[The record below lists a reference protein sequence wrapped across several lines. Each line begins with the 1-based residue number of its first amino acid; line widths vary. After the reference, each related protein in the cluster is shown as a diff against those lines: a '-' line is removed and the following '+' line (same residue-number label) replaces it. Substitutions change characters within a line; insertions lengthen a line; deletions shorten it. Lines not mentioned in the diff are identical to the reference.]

1 MLLALSWPVA
11 AVISVAIAAVTGLL
25 AIVLWQTFA
34 VVVRDDR
41 ETAREERLRPRA

>member
-11 AVISVAIAAVTGLL
+11 TVIAVTIAAVTGLL

-34 VVVRDDR
+34 VIVRDDR
-41 ETAREERLRPRA
+41 ESAREERLSRHA

>member
-11 AVISVAIAAVTGLL
+11 TVIAVAIAALTGLL

-34 VVVRDDR
+34 VVIRDDR
-41 ETAREERLRPRA
+41 KTAREERLRPRA

>member
-11 AVISVAIAAVTGLL
+11 TVIAVAIAAVTGLL

-41 ETAREERLRPRA
+41 QTAREDRLSRHA

>member
-11 AVISVAIAAVTGLL
+11 TVIAVAIAAVTTLL
-25 AIVLWQTFA
+25 AILLWQTFS

-41 ETAREERLRPRA
+41 ETAREERLRRHA